1 MVAFLFSFISQS
13 HYGLYSMFRRKECVC
28 ARGVFNLLNCPFWDR
43 WIRNHSVNMFVYSFQ
58 WVCSI
63 VQSHCCI
70 DNLRV
75 KVPVK
80 KPRAEIWNAN
90 WNGSFCLSSGLDLLP
105 KLWLRYRS
113 IGFSISSNRM
123 QRTIWCRYLI
133 VIQLSLEII
142 VRCWF
147 HWPKT
152 KHNTT
157 NNNEWNEQVTYVLLC
172 D

>member
-1 MVAFLFSFISQS
+1 MRENTLKWTQRIGVISILLDSMVAFLFSFISQS

-28 ARGVFNLLNCPFWDR
+28 ARGVFNLLNCPFWDH

-80 KPRAEIWNAN
+80 KTQSRNLKCQLKWLL
-90 WNGSFCLSSGLDLLP
+90 LSIV
-105 KLWLRYRS
+105 WLRFAS
-113 IGFSISSNRM
+113 K
-123 QRTIWCRYLI
+123 I
-133 VIQLSLEII
+133 VIEISFNWIFHLIKRNAKNNLVPLFNCNSVVIRNHRALLVSLAQ
-142 VRCWF
+142 
-147 HWPKT
+147 
-152 KHNTT
+152 N
-157 NNNEWNEQVTYVLLC
+157 
-172 D
+172 